1 MVRRRSMPC
10 IFHSAFL
17 LFILSSLLSAQAPPT
32 ARSTTSATPTFRAN
46 SRLVQ
51 FDVIVLDG
59 NGRPIRGLA
68 QNDFKIF
75 EDGKPQQVRSFDAH
89 ETKLTAQPQE
99 PFHLPPHQY
108 TNVPVDEPRGPLTD
122 TEKARQINKRVFVSI
137 APIPLM
143 AGSIAHVVLL
153 RPLRLTLSR
162 SSLLILSTALP
173 SLPIPSFLF
182 SWETATL
189 KPPRGRRLEPSR
201 A

>member
-1 MVRRRSMPC
+1 MPC

-108 TNVPVDEPRGPLTD
+108 TNVPVDEPRGPLTVILFD
-122 TEKARQINKRVFVSI
+122 TLNTPTLDQSAARRHLIEKI
-137 APIPLM
+137 AFELVRFLGQDLGPED
-143 AGSIAHVVLL
+143 AGGFELAHVGVDL
-153 RPLRLTLSR
+153 RQSIFTAGDFADGAHCRTKDSVEPI
-162 SSLLILSTALP
+162 SSAHY
-173 SLPIPSFLF
+173 
-182 SWETATL
+182 
-189 KPPRGRRLEPSR
+189 
-201 A
+201 